1 MNMVHTGS
9 YTFLSKKLSTPPTH
23 ANVSFNSLLG
33 TNKSSLQF
41 SLSLGLT
48 KKVFYVL
55 PRKVGGLSIAH

>member
-1 MNMVHTGS
+1 MNMVYTGS

-33 TNKSSLQF
+33 TNTSSLQF

-48 KKVFYVL
+48 KVFYVL